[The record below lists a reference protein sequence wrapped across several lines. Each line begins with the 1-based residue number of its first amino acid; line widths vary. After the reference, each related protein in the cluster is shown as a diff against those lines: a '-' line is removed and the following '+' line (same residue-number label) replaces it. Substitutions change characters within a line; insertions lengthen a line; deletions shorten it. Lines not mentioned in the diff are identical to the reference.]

1 MMSRYLSKSNTVIND
16 EAILKDMDKAKE
28 MYEDGELL
36 EAADLMQ
43 KIARAIKAWKG
54 PVNHPA
60 HS

>member
-1 MMSRYLSKSNTVIND
+1 MGKNKYLSKNNTEIND

-43 KIARAIKAWKG
+43 EIARAIKAWKG
-54 PVNHPA
+54 PLL
-60 HS
+60 